1 MNERVSTLWI
11 VVLLNMLFAD
21 ILNFITPDTLRETMA
36 MDLAP
41 GVLLLFAVLLE
52 IPIAMVFLSR
62 TLKPRANRTANV
74 VAAVVTI
81 VFTVA
86 GGTLNLHYA
95 FFAAVEV
102 GCLLLIIRNV
112 TAAGRSPALQ

>member
-1 MNERVSTLWI
+1 MNERISTLWI

-21 ILNFITPDTLRETMA
+21 ILNFITPGITTPEVT
-36 MDLAP
+36 P
-41 GVLLLFAVLLE
+41 GVLLLFAMLLE

-62 TLKPRANRTANV
+62 TLKPRANRLANV
-74 VAAVVTI
+74 VASVVTI
-81 VFTVA
+81 VFTTA

-102 GCLLLIIRNV
+102 ACMLLIIRYA
-112 TAAGRSPALQ
+112 TASRYSDRPC